1 MPKPQGRSNKRQLY
15 LRERG
20 AGSFCA
26 PFFFLDWF
34 AKGED
39 MSDFIVAIGLAIAIE
54 GVLYALFPDA
64 MKRMMVRVLE
74 QPAQNIRIAGLAAGV
89 VGVGIVWLVRG

>member
-1 MPKPQGRSNKRQLY
+1 
-15 LRERG
+15 
-20 AGSFCA
+20 
-26 PFFFLDWF
+26 
-34 AKGED
+34 

-64 MKRMMVRVLE
+64 MKRMMIRVLE